1 MNACKIYKLDKNF
14 LDTVIDIKK
23 DGKVNADNLSGNE
36 DLKEM
41 ENPLDRFVF
50 VIAGGQDSKLVT
62 TTKEGGF
69 EIIGFNMEM
78 EESIFT
84 HLANFGPVNTLDLS
98 KKNNYFVSGSED
110 SSVKLI
116 NFDQLL
122 ISIK

>member
-1 MNACKIYKLDKNF
+1 MRK
-14 LDTVIDIKK
+14 DIKK
-23 DGKVNADNLSGNE
+23 GVSTVNVDNLLGNE
-36 DLKEM
+36 EVKENI
-41 ENPLDRFVF
+41 NPLERFVF

-62 TTKEGGF
+62 ITKEGGF

-122 ISIK
+122 ISNGNIVK